1 MFWSIKDAL
10 GYFKETSTYPVC
22 TVNWIVMACCL
33 IHNLIRREMAVDP
46 IEEYYDISR
55 PRRQRRDEE
64 YIDTI
69 KIFLWMKSES
79 WSIS

>member
-1 MFWSIKDAL
+1 
-10 GYFKETSTYPVC
+10 
-22 TVNWIVMACCL
+22 
-33 IHNLIRREMAVDP
+33 MAVDP

-69 KIFLWMKSES
+69 ES
-79 WSIS
+79 FDEWRVKRDQLANEMFDKC